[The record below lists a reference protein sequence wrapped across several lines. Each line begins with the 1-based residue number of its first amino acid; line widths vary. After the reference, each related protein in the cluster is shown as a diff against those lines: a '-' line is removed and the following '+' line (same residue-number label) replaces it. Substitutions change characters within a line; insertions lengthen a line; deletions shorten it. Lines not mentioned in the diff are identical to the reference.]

1 MALSIVFPAYNEELN
16 IESSVARA
24 LDYLKGKEGE
34 VIVVND
40 GSSDRTAEILERL
53 ARENPGRVRLIHH
66 EFNQGY
72 APALR
77 DGFLAAKSDW
87 IFYTDAD
94 NQFVLGEIDRLIAIR
109 EGADL
114 AIGYRA
120 DRQDPA
126 LRKFAAATYNRM
138 VRLAFGLKGV
148 SDIDCAFKLFRREV
162 FDRIRIESKHFLID
176 AEILIKAHRLGM
188 VIRETPVTHLPRKLG
203 TSTVKLK
210 HVLNTLTGLVGL
222 WFRLKCRPAE

>member
-16 IESSVARA
+16 VESSVARA
-24 LDYLKGKEGE
+24 LEYLKGKEGE

-53 ARENPGRVRLIHH
+53 AREHPGRVRPIHH
-66 EFNQGY
+66 ELNQGY
-72 APALR
+72 APTLR

-87 IFYTDAD
+87 VFYTDAD

-120 DRQDPA
+120 DRQDPP

-162 FDRIRIESKHFLID
+162 FERIRIESKHFLVD

-203 TSTVKLK
+203 SSTVKPK
-210 HVLNTLTGLVGL
+210 HVLTTLTGLIAL
-222 WFRLKCRPAE
+222 YFRLKGRPAE